1 MSLRLA
7 ETVGVAARL
16 AACRTAGADHEGD
29 LPDGF
34 TLEGTGGDHP
44 GTWLA
49 PFVPSFDW
57 LMRQMPKP
65 G

>member
-1 MSLRLA
+1 MFLRLA
-7 ETVGVAARL
+7 ESVGVAARL

-44 GTWLA
+44 GDLA
-49 PFVPSFDW
+49 GLLRAVV
-57 LMRQMPKP
+57 
-65 G
+65 